1 MLRII
6 ILLVLSCL
14 AKINSTC
21 FEQQES
27 VGGSPGSGSTETMIT
42 NIDEVANVTT
52 EYRVSAIETCFAES
66 GGLSGVRASLS
77 IWNATS

>member
-1 MLRII
+1 MLRML